1 MLRKS
6 QLSLA
11 VGAALGLTSMTFMP
25 ANAQDLSAN
34 QLEEVIVT
42 GSRITRANLVSSSPV
57 TQIDAEDMM
66 FQGTTRVEDLV
77 KELPQVYSGQN
88 STQQNGA
95 TGTATLN
102 LRNLGDERTL
112 VLINGRRLP
121 AGSPVQGGVGADI
134 NQIPGALI
142 ERVEVLTGGAS
153 ATYGSD
159 AVAGVVNFIMM
170 DDFEGVKLDY
180 QYSGYNHD
188 NRSNRYQDI
197 VESAGYPA
205 PNGNT
210 TDGEMDNLSLIIGGN
225 FDNGRGN
232 ATAYATYR
240 KIKPIWQKDRDYSA
254 CALSDNVDDCF
265 GSSTTPQG
273 RFTDF
278 GATNDFDYQL
288 GNGNEF
294 VPFNDLFNYG
304 ALNYFQRPDKR
315 YTLGSFAHYEINNHV
330 EAYTELMYM
339 NDQSTSQIAPSGTF
353 FNNTNIPCS
362 NAFMSDQQFEAL
374 CGQYGLTEDDVQT
387 AYLGKRNVEGG
398 NRQDEL
404 EYNTFR
410 GVFGL
415 RGEINDTW
423 RYDGYFQYARVDYS
437 DTYQNDLNIN
447 NIQRALDAVVDPDSG
462 DIVCQSAL
470 DGNDPNCVPYNVF
483 QEGAITQEQIDYLTI
498 PLYADGDTEQTVAS
512 AYVEGTLGD
521 YGVKLP
527 WADNGVD
534 VVIGVEYRK
543 ESMSFSPDQG
553 YSLGLGAGQGGATQA
568 VSGSYDVK
576 EGFLEASVP
585 LVEGKDWAEQIV
597 LDGGYR
603 YSDYDYGETT
613 NTYGIR
619 LGWAINQQVK
629 LRGSYQRAVRGPNIQ
644 ELFLPQGL
652 NLFDMAAD
660 PCSDAGAESGYTFEE
675 CARSGITAAQ
685 WGRNFDSPAGQY
697 NYLQGGN
704 PDLSPEKS
712 DTYTYGIVLT
722 PDFLEGFTMTI
733 DYYDIKI
740 EDGISEL
747 SQEFILTECIE
758 GNDSQCANVKRGNN
772 GDLWVGSNVD
782 TSGQIIALQDN
793 LAVEQVKGID
803 VVASYDFD
811 IGKWGSINLHDVMSY
826 IDQWDTQELSNA
838 PKTECAGTFA
848 GVCGYPAPDL
858 RNNLRA
864 TWITP
869 WNVTASAQWR
879 YISSVDDYNNIR
891 DLKSM
896 NYLDVSAIWDIN
908 EWASVR
914 AGVNNVTDKAPPI
927 VGADIAAT
935 SYYGAGNTFPGM
947 YDANGRYFFV
957 GGTIGF

>member
-1 MLRKS
+1 
-6 QLSLA
+6 
-11 VGAALGLTSMTFMP
+11 
-25 ANAQDLSAN
+25 
-34 QLEEVIVT
+34 
-42 GSRITRANLVSSSPV
+42 
-57 TQIDAEDMM
+57 
-66 FQGTTRVEDLV
+66 
-77 KELPQVYSGQN
+77 
-88 STQQNGA
+88 
-95 TGTATLN
+95 
-102 LRNLGDERTL
+102 
-112 VLINGRRLP
+112 
-121 AGSPVQGGVGADI
+121 
-134 NQIPGALI
+134 
-142 ERVEVLTGGAS
+142 
-153 ATYGSD
+153 
-159 AVAGVVNFIMM
+159 
-170 DDFEGVKLDY
+170 
-180 QYSGYNHD
+180 
-188 NRSNRYQDI
+188 
-197 VESAGYPA
+197 
-205 PNGNT
+205 
-210 TDGEMDNLSLIIGGN
+210 
-225 FDNGRGN
+225 
-232 ATAYATYR
+232 
-240 KIKPIWQKDRDYSA
+240 
-254 CALSDNVDDCF
+254 
-265 GSSTTPQG
+265 
-273 RFTDF
+273 
-278 GATNDFDYQL
+278 
-288 GNGNEF
+288 
-294 VPFNDLFNYG
+294 
-304 ALNYFQRPDKR
+304 
-315 YTLGSFAHYEINNHV
+315 
-330 EAYTELMYM
+330 
-339 NDQSTSQIAPSGTF
+339 
-353 FNNTNIPCS
+353 
-362 NAFMSDQQFEAL
+362 
-374 CGQYGLTEDDVQT
+374 
-387 AYLGKRNVEGG
+387 
-398 NRQDEL
+398 
-404 EYNTFR
+404 
-410 GVFGL
+410 
-415 RGEINDTW
+415 
-423 RYDGYFQYARVDYS
+423 
-437 DTYQNDLNIN
+437 
-447 NIQRALDAVVDPDSG
+447 
-462 DIVCQSAL
+462 
-470 DGNDPNCVPYNVF
+470 
-483 QEGAITQEQIDYLTI
+483 
-498 PLYADGDTEQTVAS
+498 
-512 AYVEGTLGD
+512 
-521 YGVKLP
+521 
-527 WADNGVD
+527 
-534 VVIGVEYRK
+534 
-543 ESMSFSPDQG
+543 
-553 YSLGLGAGQGGATQA
+553 
-568 VSGSYDVK
+568 
-576 EGFLEASVP
+576 
-585 LVEGKDWAEQIV
+585 
-597 LDGGYR
+597 
-603 YSDYDYGETT
+603 
-613 NTYGIR
+613 
-619 LGWAINQQVK
+619 
-629 LRGSYQRAVRGPNIQ
+629 
-644 ELFLPQGL
+644 L